1 MCSLVKNLQFVS
13 LGEDDS
19 RSTIRYERPENS
31 YTEHRLAKH
40 RAKLSS
46 MKHRESVRAGG
57 EGGGRGG
64 GGGGGA
70 KEGGGEMEGDGEMER
85 YMMGWAI

>member
-46 MKHRESVRAGG
+46 MKHRESVRAVG
-57 EGGGRGG
+57 EGGER
-64 GGGGGA
+64 GGGGA
-70 KEGGGEMEGDGEMER
+70 KEGGGEMEGDREMER

>member
-57 EGGGRGG
+57 EGGERGRGG
-64 GGGGGA
+64 G
-70 KEGGGEMEGDGEMER
+70 KEGGGEMEGDREMER

>member
-1 MCSLVKNLQFVS
+1 
-13 LGEDDS
+13 
-19 RSTIRYERPENS
+19 
-31 YTEHRLAKH
+31 
-40 RAKLSS
+40 

-64 GGGGGA
+64 GGA
-70 KEGGGEMEGDGEMER
+70 KEGGGEMEGDREMER